1 MRLLKRIYVHIRN
14 TVKLISLVVL
24 GAVLIGAAI
33 VLIYKPI
40 YKVTLNGEKIG
51 YCEDKNALQNKINTY
66 MEKGEEGQEYV
77 AFVQID
83 ELPEYTM
90 CLLKKGIVTND
101 EEIYETVKET
111 GITYYRYYAI
121 AEDDKEKLY
130 VATFEE
136 ADNAIKKL
144 KDKKSTN
151 SSKLTIIEKYEIE
164 VPELVTEKTVVSK
177 LYKEKNTTT
186 TTDTTSRGTTEYSSA
201 GSSKV
206 STSRELN
213 NKKVELGVSLIKP
226 VSGVLTSRYGY
237 RWGRTHTGIDIGVPT
252 GTSVKASASGTVAFA
267 GWKGSL
273 GNLVVISH
281 GNGVQT
287 YYGHNSK
294 ILVKAGQKVSQGEVV
309 AKAGSTGRST
319 GSHVHFEIRVNGTSY
334 NPLGYVS
341 Y

>member
-1 MRLLKRIYVHIRN
+1 MRLLKKIYVHIRN
-14 TVKLISLVVL
+14 TVKLVSLITF

-33 VLIYKPI
+33 VIIYKPI
-40 YKVTLNGEKIG
+40 YKVTINGEKIG
-51 YCEDKNALQNKINTY
+51 YCEDKNTLQSKINNY
-66 MEKGEEGQEYV
+66 MENGEDGQEHV

-101 EEIYETVKET
+101 DEIYETIKET
-111 GITYYRYYAI
+111 GTVYYRYYAI
-121 AEDDKEKLY
+121 AESNDEKLY
-130 VATFEE
+130 LATFEE
-136 ADNAIKKL
+136 ADNTIKEL
-144 KDKKSTN
+144 KDKD
-151 SSKLTIIEKYEIE
+151 SSNYSELTIIEKYESEI
-164 VPELVTEKTVVSK
+164 PEITTEEDAISN
-177 LYKEKNTTT
+177 LYKEKSKVTTNS
-186 TTDTTSRGTTEYSSA
+186 TTSKSTTKYSSA
-201 GSSKV
+201 GSGKV

-213 NKKVELGVSLIKP
+213 NSKVSIGISLIKP

-252 GTSVKASASGTVAFA
+252 GTPVKASASGTVTFA

-294 ILVKAGQKVSQGEVV
+294 ILVKAGQSVSQGEVI

-319 GSHVHFEIRVNGTSY
+319 GSHVHFEIRVNGSAY

>member
-1 MRLLKRIYVHIRN
+1 MRLLKKIYVHMRN
-14 TVKLISLVVL
+14 TVKIVSLIIL
-24 GAVLIGAAI
+24 GAVLIDAAI
-33 VLIYKPI
+33 VLLYKPI

-51 YCEDKNALQNKINTY
+51 YCEDKNALQSKINTY
-66 MEKGEEGQEYV
+66 MEKGEEDQEHV

-90 CLLKKGIVTND
+90 CLLKKDIITND
-101 EEIYETVKET
+101 DEIYETVKET
-111 GITYYRYYAI
+111 GTVYYRYYAI
-121 AEDDKEKLY
+121 AENSDEKLY
-130 VATFEE
+130 LATFEE
-136 ADNAIKKL
+136 ADDAIKEL
-144 KDKKSTN
+144 KEKE
-151 SSKLTIIEKYEIE
+151 SSNYSDLTIIEKYE
-164 VPELVTEKTVVSK
+164 PEIPEITTQENAVSS
-177 LYKEKNTTT
+177 LYKEKVKVAAK
-186 TTDTTSRGTTEYSSA
+186 TSSSTVKYSSA
-201 GSSKV
+201 GSGKV

-213 NKKVELGVSLIKP
+213 NSKVSLGISLIKP

-252 GTSVKASASGTVAFA
+252 GTPVKAAASGTITFA

-294 ILVKAGQKVSQGEVV
+294 ITVTAGQSVSQGDVI

-319 GSHVHFEIRVNGTSY
+319 GSHVHFEIRVNGSSY
-334 NPLGYVS
+334 NPLSYVS

>member
-1 MRLLKRIYVHIRN
+1 MRLLKKIYVHIRN
-14 TVKLISLVVL
+14 TVKLVSLITF

-33 VLIYKPI
+33 VIIYKPI
-40 YKVTLNGEKIG
+40 YKVTINGEKIG
-51 YCEDKNALQNKINTY
+51 YCEDKNTLQSKINNY
-66 MEKGEEGQEYV
+66 MENGEDGQEHV

-101 EEIYETVKET
+101 DEIYETIKET
-111 GITYYRYYAI
+111 GTVYYRYYAI
-121 AEDDKEKLY
+121 AESNDEKLY
-130 VATFEE
+130 LATFEE
-136 ADNAIKKL
+136 ADNTIKEL
-144 KDKKSTN
+144 KDKD
-151 SSKLTIIEKYEIE
+151 SSNYSELTIIEKYESEI
-164 VPELVTEKTVVSK
+164 PEITTEEDAISN
-177 LYKEKNTTT
+177 LYKEKSKATTNSTNSKST
-186 TTDTTSRGTTEYSSA
+186 TKYSST
-201 GSSKV
+201 GSGKV

-213 NKKVELGVSLIKP
+213 NSKVSIGISLIKP

-252 GTSVKASASGTVAFA
+252 GTPVKASASGTVTFA

-294 ILVKAGQKVSQGEVV
+294 ILVKAGQSVSQGEVI

-319 GSHVHFEIRVNGTSY
+319 GSHVHFEIRVNGSAY